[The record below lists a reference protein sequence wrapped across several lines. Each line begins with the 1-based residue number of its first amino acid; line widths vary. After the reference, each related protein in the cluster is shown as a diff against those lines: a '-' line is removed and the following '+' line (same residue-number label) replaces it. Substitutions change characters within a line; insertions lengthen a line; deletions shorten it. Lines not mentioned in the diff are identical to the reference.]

1 MWASVQFQWKTTL
14 SIVVGTFPGV
24 TEGHVALETDV
35 GRGERRRHADPE
47 VYRDRDRVKEGDQ
60 MKQHVCWQNAW
71 LLNPELLG
79 AITNP
84 PSLSPLAVGYQIC
97 PSRISNLDQ

>member
-14 SIVVGTFPGV
+14 SIVTGTCPGV
-24 TEGHVALETDV
+24 TEGHVGLETGV
-35 GRGERRRHADPE
+35 GRGKRRHANPE
-47 VYRDRDRVKEGDQ
+47 VYRDRDKEGDK

-79 AITNP
+79 AITDP
-84 PSLSPLAVGYQIC
+84 SSLSPLVS
-97 PSRISNLDQ
+97 P